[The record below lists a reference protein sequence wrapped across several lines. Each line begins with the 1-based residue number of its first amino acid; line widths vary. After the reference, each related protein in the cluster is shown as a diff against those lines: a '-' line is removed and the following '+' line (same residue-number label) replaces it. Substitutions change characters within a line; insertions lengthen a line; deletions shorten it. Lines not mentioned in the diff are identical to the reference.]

1 MVEFNPITGTSDTSN
16 EIVEFNVKS
25 YIRQIAQAKVK
36 VFFLINITWFYNFCE
51 FFQTASAQIIVF
63 PEYGLTGLVDDPE
76 NYAITIPQVG
86 TSNFST
92 DAAFS
97 VSLIFF

>member
-1 MVEFNPITGTSDTSN
+1 MVEVNPITSTNPNT
-16 EIVEFNVKS
+16 VETNVNS
-25 YIRQIAQAKVK
+25 YITQIGLARVN
-36 VFFLINITWFYNFCE
+36 VFLNNLTSFYNFRI
-51 FFQTASAQIIVF
+51 FQTALAQIIVF
-63 PEYGLTGLVDDPE
+63 PEYGLTDLVEDPE

-97 VSLIFF
+97 VSLLFLKS

>member
-1 MVEFNPITGTSDTSN
+1 M
-16 EIVEFNVKS
+16 
-25 YIRQIAQAKVK
+25 A
-36 VFFLINITWFYNFCE
+36 L
-51 FFQTASAQIIVF
+51 AQIIVF
-63 PEYGLTGLVDDPE
+63 PEYGLTDLVEDPE

-97 VSLIFF
+97 VSPFFLKS